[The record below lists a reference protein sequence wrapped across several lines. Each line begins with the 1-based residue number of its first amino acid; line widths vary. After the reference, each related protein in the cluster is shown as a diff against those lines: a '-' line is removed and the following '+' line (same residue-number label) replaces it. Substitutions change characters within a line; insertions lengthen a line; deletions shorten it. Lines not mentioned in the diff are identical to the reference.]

1 MQLILKPTAQPE
13 LDEILVNQSLFAIG
27 RQEEP
32 FRSYPKSLT
41 AKLSKRHARLFA
53 QDERI
58 YVADLGSLNG
68 TRCNDTAVKNVPQE
82 INDGDTLSF
91 GGLEYQVSI
100 VARPEVATQRT
111 ESAIRLVLTPEYLKD
126 SLEPIVISSFPF
138 LVNKHSDVFERYKD
152 SLPEQLSY
160 ISRRHAHIFMLDDEL
175 CIEDLGST
183 NGTYVDGKAL
193 DEHVHP
199 IRDGNLIGFG
209 SDQFVYRVHLLRSE
223 AEDATIA
230 PDPELAESIV
240 PDDPTRTIFVDS
252 PTSFIDVYFVESDRH
267 GEDDEEDGAA
277 DAIEDKATAAKPS
290 LARQLT
296 RAFFGERLLSPVV
309 SRSLLAVVA
318 AAGIGAGYY
327 YWQGASQRNLDAALK
342 AQEYERALG
351 IANTLLAR
359 DDDNKRLQNQ
369 GVEAMIGFVVPQFS
383 ALYRADDLA
392 ATRDLLDDAGARS
405 ANNPQDDA
413 LLDILS
419 WSVDVREYLR
429 GRRGNDSGDPFAD
442 AAKTQSLLSF
452 WLADSRQHTRELG
465 QVNQLQ
471 PDFAN
476 IYSDIFADLRSL
488 RNLDI
493 EYQALRDLAVD
504 LDAKLTRG
512 DVGVITEEV
521 NGYFERFPQ
530 LRNGDL
536 LREDLRAY
544 GRLQQA
550 IKRKDWRSAH
560 ELVAN
565 GAFKTAPFTRYV
577 ADLSGTALPDAATM
591 ERYNTAIDHWRNGDF
606 ETSAALLTDLTQGD
620 WGTFAQA
627 RLTHQTQ
634 LQREFDA
641 LRSAKGTPG
650 FESRLF
656 DFYAGLDSTQDQALI
671 EQLKPDFQAS
681 ANAAR
686 VQAGVAERA
695 ASQAWERYQRAG
707 GIKTELRLE
716 TRVSQRF
723 TDQARLLRDGAAN
736 LRRSVNIYTQL
747 GDQPDAENA
756 ALYADLMR
764 EVALQRSALRNLEV
778 VPWSVRERKLELLP
792 ENQK

>member
-1 MQLILKPTAQPE
+1 MQLILKPKAQPE

-82 INDGDTLSF
+82 INEGDTVSF
-91 GGLEYQVSI
+91 GGLEYVVSI
-100 VARPEVATQRT
+100 VARPEVQTQRT
-111 ESAIRLVLTPEYLKD
+111 EAAIRLVLTPEYLKD

-138 LVNKHSDVFERYKD
+138 LVNKNSDVFERYKE

-230 PDPELAESIV
+230 PDSEIAESIV

-252 PTSFIDVYFVESDRH
+252 PTSFIDVYFVENERDSD
-267 GEDDEEDGAA
+267 ENEEAVAA
-277 DAIEDKATAAKPS
+277 EEQKQATTNPS
-290 LARQLT
+290 LARQLGQ
-296 RAFFGERLLSPVV
+296 AFFGERILNPAVA
-309 SRSLLAVVA
+309 RGIAAVVA
-318 AAGIGAGYY
+318 AAAIGGGYY
-327 YWQGASQRNLDAALK
+327 YWQGASQRNLDTALDNE
-342 AQEYERALG
+342 EYGRALR

-359 DDDNKRLQNQ
+359 DTDNKRLQSQ
-369 GVEAMIGFVVPQFS
+369 ATEAMIGFLVPTFS
-383 ALYRADDLA
+383 EHYRANDLTA
-392 ATRDLLDDAGARS
+392 ARAELQQAREQGIH
-405 ANNPQDDA
+405 NPEDDA
-413 LLDILS
+413 LLEVLS
-419 WSVDVREYLR
+419 WSIDVRDYLR
-429 GRRGNDSGDPFAD
+429 ARRDNVVRDPFED
-442 AAKTQSLLSF
+442 AAQTQTLLSF

-471 PDFAN
+471 ADFAGV
-476 IYSDIFADLRSL
+476 YSDIFADLRSL

-493 EYQALRDLAVD
+493 EYQALRDLAID
-504 LDAKLTRG
+504 LDATLPSG
-512 DVGVITEEV
+512 DAADIAAEV
-521 NGYFERFPQ
+521 DAYFERFPQ

-536 LREDLRAY
+536 LRADLRAY

-550 IKRKDWRSAH
+550 IQRSDWH
-560 ELVAN
+560 
-565 GAFKTAPFTRYV
+565 TAYNLTQDGNFGTRPF
-577 ADLSGTALPDAATM
+577 ADYAAQLPGSTLPDAATM
-591 ERYNTAIDHWRNGDF
+591 ARYTEALAHWRSGEFD
-606 ETSAALLTDLTQGD
+606 TSAALLTDLTNGTWGD
-620 WGTFAQA
+620 LAQT
-627 RLTHQTQ
+627 RLNHQSA
-634 LQREFDA
+634 LRSEFDA
-641 LRSAKGTPG
+641 LLAAKGTSG

-656 DFYAGLDSTQDQALI
+656 DFYAQLHGEQDAALI
-671 EQLKPDFQAS
+671 ERLKPEFQAS
-681 ANAAR
+681 AKAAR
-686 VQAGVAERA
+686 IQAEVAERA
-695 ASQAWERYQRAG
+695 AADAWRRYQDAG
-707 GIKTELRLE
+707 GIRTELRLE
-716 TRVSQRF
+716 TRVSRRY
-723 TDQARLLRDGAAN
+723 TEQARLLREGAVN
-736 LRRSVNIYTQL
+736 LERSLSIYTQL
-747 GDQPDAENA
+747 GDTPQDKPS
-756 ALYADLMR
+756 ALYTDLMR

-792 ENQK
+792 QSEY